1 MMASTR
7 NRKKNFLKSEVKS
20 LLENFDARKDVLL
33 CKYNSSVNKRQKRE
47 AWQEITN
54 ILNSENGEICR
65 TMEEV
70 RHKWKD
76 LLLRAKR
83 EIGEWQC
90 FKDTVSLDDHVSVCS
105 KKILDI
111 YGRDYFFYPEGEI
124 VMPLTSI
131 TPNMVTIKVE
141 ENPLFIPDKPDVI
154 IDDVI
159 RNRGGSSD
167 SDRNCASTNTVV
179 YTDSSKDSKTVGH
192 SEPPAVYT
200 NQEISG
206 STTSD
211 YVSDN
216 RGQQS
221 EPIPSV
227 APPTSLLHPPY
238 PEYLEDEDDSLS
250 QFSQGASFDH
260 PTTLSVGT
268 LQKQLLLRENNKL
281 VLEMKKLNE
290 ERENIAIERSNLLL
304 SRRKLELEIRLLEQQ
319 LK

>member
-1 MMASTR
+1 MASTR

-20 LLENFDARKDVLL
+20 LLENFDARKDILL
-33 CKYNSSVNKRQKRE
+33 CKYNSSDNNRQKRE
-47 AWQEITN
+47 AWQEITS

-90 FKDTVSLDDHVSVCS
+90 FKDTVSLDDHMSVCS
-105 KKILDI
+105 RKILDI

-141 ENPLFIPDKPDVI
+141 ENPLFVPDQPDVI
-154 IDDVI
+154 IDDVV
-159 RNRGGSSD
+159 RNRGSTD
-167 SDRNCASTNTVV
+167 SDRNCASTNTIV
-179 YTDSSKDSKTVGH
+179 YTDPTKDSKTVAQ
-192 SEPPAVYT
+192 SETSAVYT

-211 YVSDN
+211 YITDN

-221 EPIPSV
+221 EPIPSI
-227 APPTSLLHPPY
+227 APPTSTLHTPY
-238 PEYLEDEDDSLS
+238 LEYLEDEDDSLS
-250 QFSQGASFDH
+250 HFSQGASLEH
-260 PTTLSVGT
+260 PGTMSVSS

-281 VLEMKKLNE
+281 VIEMKKLNE
-290 ERENIAIERSNLLL
+290 ERENIAIERANLLL
-304 SRRKLELEIRLLEQQ
+304 SKRKLELEIRLLEQQ